1 MKALDDGNFS
11 CGIFADLQKTFDTVG
26 HSILLGKVC
35 YYGIR
40 GLTNKWFESY

>member
-26 HSILLGKVC
+26 HSILLSKVWNTW
-35 YYGIR
+35 I
-40 GLTNKWFESY
+40 NKQMV